1 MTSPDFDHFCNLI
14 KERSGIVLNA
24 EKSYLIES
32 RLGPIASQLG
42 HKDVNELLSVVRS
55 SRDENL
61 LRTVT
66 DALTTNESFFFRD
79 NTPFDLFKEVMLPDM
94 LTARA
99 SRRRLRI
106 WCAACSSGQEPYSL
120 AMILKEMG
128 PDLDGW
134 NIEIVGTDISHGILE
149 RAKDGV
155 FSQFEV
161 QRGLPAKLLVKYF
174 EKDDANWR
182 IKDEIRKMVDFRF
195 LNLVDNPQPLGTFDI
210 VFCRNVLIYF
220 DIETKQKVLQSI
232 ARVSERDAY
241 LVLGAAETMIGITQ
255 EFKMHPE
262 RRGLYQVAQPDEV
275 AA

>member
-1 MTSPDFDHFCNLI
+1 
-14 KERSGIVLNA
+14 
-24 EKSYLIES
+24 
-32 RLGPIASQLG
+32 
-42 HKDVNELLSVVRS
+42 
-55 SRDENL
+55 
-61 LRTVT
+61 
-66 DALTTNESFFFRD
+66 
-79 NTPFDLFKEVMLPDM
+79 
-94 LTARA
+94 
-99 SRRRLRI
+99 
-106 WCAACSSGQEPYSL
+106 
-120 AMILKEMG
+120 MG
-128 PDLDGW
+128 PALDGW
-134 NIEIVGTDISHGILE
+134 KIEIVGTDISHGILE
-149 RAKDGV
+149 RAKEGV

-174 EKDDANWR
+174 EKHDANWR
-182 IKDEIRKMVDFRF
+182 INDDIRKMVDFRF

-220 DIETKQKVLQSI
+220 DLETKQKVLQSI